1 MIEINLLPGVTRK
14 AKRTRSAFNPGAAVA
29 AVSARIK
36 DPYLLGAITTVIVAA
51 AAVGTMYFTQS
62 TRRAELDDRRDVAV
76 RDSSRMAGMLKARNK
91 AEAARDSVYMQVAII
106 KSIDDSRYKWPHLL
120 EEINLALPP
129 YTWLT
134 EVTQTSDIT
143 TTAAP
148 SDTVKKKEGAKTDGS
163 SANEKKNEARKKKM
177 RADSLFNGV
186 TTGTKFRIVGQ
197 TVDIQALTLFMKN
210 LEGSPFIKNVQL
222 THSDM
227 VTGQHDVTQFEL
239 EAESETP
246 PDALLQ
252 KNPLSI
258 AVR

>member
-1 MIEINLLPGVTRK
+1 MIEINLLPGATRK
-14 AKRTRSAFNPGAAVA
+14 AKRTQSSFSAGAAFA
-29 AVSARIK
+29 AVSTRIK
-36 DPYLLGAITTVIVAA
+36 NPYLIGMIATIVIALA
-51 AAVGTMYFTQS
+51 TVGTLYATQAS
-62 TRRAELDDRRDVAV
+62 RQAELDQRLDVAV
-76 RDSSRMAGMLKARNK
+76 HDSAHMAGMLKARSR

-106 KSIDDSRYKWPHLL
+106 KSIDDSRFKWPHLL

-134 EVTQTSDIT
+134 EVSQTSEV
-143 TTAAP
+143 TTAA
-148 SDTVKKKEGAKTDGS
+148 SVTDTTKKGADNGNKKTD
-163 SANEKKNEARKKKM
+163 AKKNKA

-186 TTGTKFRIVGQ
+186 TAGTKFRIVGQ

-222 THSDM
+222 THSDL
-227 VTGQHDVTQFEL
+227 VSGQHDVTQFEL
-239 EAESETP
+239 AAESEVP
-246 PDALLQ
+246 PDAVLQ

>member
-14 AKRTRSAFNPGAAVA
+14 SKRTSSAFNPGAAVA
-29 AVSARIK
+29 AVSARVK
-36 DPYLLGAITTVIVAA
+36 NPYLLGMIGALVVSAGVT
-51 AAVGTMYFTQS
+51 GFFYMTQS
-62 TRRAELDDRRDVAV
+62 SQRNDLDARLDVAV
-76 RDSSRMAGMLKARNK
+76 RDSSRMAGMLKARNR

-120 EEINLALPP
+120 QEINLAMPP
-129 YTWLT
+129 YTWLI
-134 EVTQTSDIT
+134 EVTQTSDIS
-143 TTAAP
+143 TAAA
-148 SDTVKKKEGAKTDGS
+148 SDTSKKKDNGNAKSDD
-163 SANEKKNEARKKKM
+163 KKGDAHKKKM

-186 TTGTKFRIVGQ
+186 TAGTKFRIVGQ

-222 THSDM
+222 THSDL

-239 EAESETP
+239 EAESEAP
-246 PDALLQ
+246 PEALLQ